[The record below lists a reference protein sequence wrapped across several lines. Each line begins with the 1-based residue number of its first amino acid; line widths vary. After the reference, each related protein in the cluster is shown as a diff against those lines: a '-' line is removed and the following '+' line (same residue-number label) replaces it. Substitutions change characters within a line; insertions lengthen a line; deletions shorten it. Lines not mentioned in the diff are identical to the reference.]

1 MASKK
6 KSPAIEARQGHSTG
20 GDQPVRV
27 GRVAKQKISGV
38 FLANPKGYKEAQQRG
53 AKTIG
58 FDRSAG
64 PNRNPKPLFKVGRAW
79 KGTNIAGVKYI
90 GPSKTKKG
98 AK

>member
-1 MASKK
+1 MAMKK

-27 GRVAKQKISGV
+27 GRAAKQKLSGV
-38 FLANPKGYKEAQQRG
+38 FLANPKGYKKAQERG
-53 AKTIG
+53 AKNIG

-64 PNRNPKPLFKVGRAW
+64 PNRNPKPLFSVGPAW

-90 GPSKTKKG
+90 GPSKQKRGVK
-98 AK
+98 